1 MMQPDKLVLVVLA
14 ALTACTQTPV
24 DRETVRD
31 DMQPYLAECSQKHGY
46 APSQSDALG
55 PNQLGAS
62 EREWRGCAY
71 RGIETIVIPK
81 AREPEN
87 FRTLIST
94 DQRLTNDI
102 AAGTTTR
109 AQRRQRIE
117 AVLDRALD
125 REAELEKEANLAALQ
140 RTQSMSST
148 SATGYAA
155 ASDPMRT
162 FNAQESALR
171 NMRIASVRGGLR

>member
-1 MMQPDKLVLVVLA
+1 MQPDKLALVLLV
-14 ALTACTQTPV
+14 ALTACAESKM

-46 APSQSDALG
+46 SPSQSDTLG
-55 PNQLGAS
+55 PNQLGAG
-62 EREWRGCAY
+62 EREWRSCAY
-71 RGIETIVIPK
+71 RGIESIVIPK
-81 AREPEN
+81 VREPDN

-102 AAGTTTR
+102 AAGSTTR

-117 AVLDRALD
+117 TQLDRALD
-125 REAELEKEANLAALQ
+125 REAELEKEANMAALQ
-140 RTQSMSST
+140 RSQSMTST

-155 ASDPMRT
+155 SDPMRAVS
-162 FNAQESALR
+162 AQEAALR
-171 NMRIASVRGGLR
+171 NVRMSSVRGALR

>member
-1 MMQPDKLVLVVLA
+1 MQPDKLVFVLLA

-24 DRETVRD
+24 DREAVRD

-55 PNQLGAS
+55 PNQLGAG
-62 EREWRGCAY
+62 EREWRGCVY
-71 RGIETIVIPK
+71 RGIEAIVIPK

-102 AAGTTTR
+102 AAGSTTR
-109 AQRRQRIE
+109 TQRRQRIE
-117 AVLDRALD
+117 ALLDRAVD

-140 RTQSMSST
+140 RTQGLTST
-148 SATGYAA
+148 SAAGYPAA
-155 ASDPMRT
+155 PDAMRA
-162 FNAQESALR
+162 FSAQEAAIRNSRVTTVRGALR
-171 NMRIASVRGGLR
+171 

>member
-1 MMQPDKLVLVVLA
+1 MMQPDKLMLVGLA
-14 ALTACTQTPV
+14 ALAACTQAPV
-24 DRETVRD
+24 DRETARD

-46 APSQSDALG
+46 TPSQSDTLG
-55 PNQLGAS
+55 PNQLGAG
-62 EREWRGCAY
+62 EREWRGCVY

-102 AAGTTTR
+102 AAGTATR

-140 RTQSMSST
+140 RTQSMTST
-148 SATGYAA
+148 PATGYASS
-155 ASDPMRT
+155 SDAMRAYS
-162 FNAQESALR
+162 AQEAAIRNSRVTTVRGALR
-171 NMRIASVRGGLR
+171 